1 MKIVESVKSKLA
13 SMKKGILEWA
23 DVHYNGSWAAFL
35 WELGMILGLVLSLGL
50 VGSMF
55 LEAWQLL

>member
-1 MKIVESVKSKLA
+1 MKMVESVKSKLA
-13 SMKKGILEWA
+13 SMKKRILEWA
-23 DVHYNGSWAAFL
+23 DMHYNGSWAAFF
-35 WELGMILGLVLSLGL
+35 WEIGMILGLVLSLGL